1 MPPPEMPGSGFSRL
15 TLSTR
20 HPESRLFLHAQAIA
34 LLVARTF
41 AGRLAD
47 RRGGG
52 SSAVLTV

>member
-1 MPPPEMPGSGFSRL
+1 M
-15 TLSTR
+15 
-20 HPESRLFLHAQAIA
+20 AQAIA